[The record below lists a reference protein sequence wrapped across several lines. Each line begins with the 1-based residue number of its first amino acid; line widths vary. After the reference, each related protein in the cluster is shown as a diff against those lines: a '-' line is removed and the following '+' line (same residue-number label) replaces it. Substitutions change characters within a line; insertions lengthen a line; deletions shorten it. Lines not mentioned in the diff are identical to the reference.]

1 MRSGRIWWGVKRK
14 RRYQCHMKTIWEND
28 NDEQAGIKLD
38 SKLRKR
44 RREKNKRRRKI
55 LSRMA
60 GRRKLVREIK
70 LGRKKKND
78 RRQREDIQVKIVKK
92 TSW

>member
-44 RREKNKRRRKI
+44 RREKIKEG
-55 LSRMA
+55 
-60 GRRKLVREIK
+60 GRYCQEWLVGE
-70 LGRKKKND
+70 N
-78 RRQREDIQVKIVKK
+78 
-92 TSW
+92 